1 MVTFKNL
8 KAHFMIEFNTSE
20 QIKAHKMTA
29 SIITTLESNSR
40 ALKYECVELWLF
52 VETGELILSD

>member
-1 MVTFKNL
+1 
-8 KAHFMIEFNTSE
+8 MIEFNTSE

-40 ALKYECVELWLF
+40 ALKYESVELWLF